1 MPENQRPC
9 SGMEAVRW
17 GTRAIWR
24 ELNCPNPS
32 LQSMKCA
39 GIRRKPVPVTGAAP
53 CTGLIAL
60 WCSLRGAG
68 RFPVRVLK
76 EMNGAPKSR

>member
-1 MPENQRPC
+1 MPENQWPC

-17 GTRAIWR
+17 GARAIWR
-24 ELNCPNPS
+24 ELDCPNPS
-32 LQSMKCA
+32 LQSMKGVASA
-39 GIRRKPVPVTGAAP
+39 GNLPVTGAAP

-68 RFPVRVLK
+68 RFPMRVLK